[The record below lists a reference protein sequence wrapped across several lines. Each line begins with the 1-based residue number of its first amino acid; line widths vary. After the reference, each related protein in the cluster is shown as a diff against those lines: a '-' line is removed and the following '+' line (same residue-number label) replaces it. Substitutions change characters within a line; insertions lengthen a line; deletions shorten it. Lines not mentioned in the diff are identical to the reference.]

1 MKNYFTIILLVL
13 LCGCI
18 NSNEKATTRN
28 ITENVQKKY
37 RNYDF
42 DITINVEHSG
52 NDFKYMINVSD
63 EFNDNHNLIFY
74 EDNLLQYTTYK
85 YKNNKK
91 FGDKFYERVPIE
103 TTQYLLNRTQ
113 LDTIYELTA
122 KLFQPATL
130 NLTADTTKYSRLYDG
145 YHAEIALSV
154 RHDAIY
160 DIKLGGYSNKTLLK
174 NYQDLL
180 SYIEKS
186 KKKVVHKPGKVLLPP
201 K

>member
-1 MKNYFTIILLVL
+1 MKSYFTIILLVL
-13 LCGCI
+13 LCGCV
-18 NSNEKATTRN
+18 NSDEKATTRN
-28 ITENVQKKY
+28 IAENVQKKY

-42 DITINVEHSG
+42 DIKINVEHSEK
-52 NDFKYMINVSD
+52 DFKYLINVSD
-63 EFNDNHNLIFY
+63 EFDDNHNLIFY

-85 YKNNKK
+85 YKKNEK
-91 FGDKFYERVPIE
+91 FGDNYYDRVPIE

-113 LDTIYELTA
+113 LDTIYRLTA
-122 KLFQPATL
+122 KLFQPDTL
-130 NLTADTTKYSRLYDG
+130 NLTDDTTKYSKLYDG

-160 DIKLGGYSNKTLLK
+160 NIKLGGYSDKALLK
-174 NYQDLL
+174 NYQNLL

-186 KKKVVHKPGKVLLPP
+186 KKKVVHKPGKVMLPP